1 MRDLYYIPALNQAG
15 EDKFIEAKSSIKGES
30 EKKKDIYIK
39 QEVDI
44 KTSKGINP
52 DEAEKIVKTRLSGE
66 LDLKDS
72 IYDND
77 GNEIIIEEI
86 LNSPE
91 TFNGRYIFDPIEPE
105 KGRSKAVINS
115 PDKENISIY
124 SFLDGG
130 KFYKIV
136 NSNKLK
142 QFLEKTQTKEIK
154 IKQFS
159 NVIIEK
165 LEFTGEFN
173 CNNIVEQILSTDTPI
188 TSYYADLYLY
198 LHGFWQKHE
207 NEDIEKKI
215 FIKACIQKVTGK
227 RPTKG
232 QIDAV
237 HRELLME
244 YIDMP
249 ITQEVL
255 INFND
260 GILKIKN
267 GNYEQILH
275 NPEYRKLYKLGFS
288 YDPTATC
295 PLTDKFCHEVMGDQD
310 TVNLFF
316 EFIGSCFI
324 SNDYF
329 KLEKALFLYGSGS
342 NGKSVLLD
350 LLRFLFGSMN
360 ISTVALK
367 DMSTPERRHSMVGK
381 LLNIAAEGSSNKFD
395 SEDFKAIVTREPLP
409 VRVMYDNAIDTDDF
423 PRLIFATNN
432 LPYSGGDISL
442 GVLRRMTIINFDLVI
457 AEKDQDKQLLEKLK
471 PELPGVMNRVL
482 EGMMRLLKNGNLT
495 KSVKVEKAL
504 EKYEMQINPVKY
516 FIDEL
521 SLIVS
526 TESKIYCNKKLYS
539 KFQSFCIEVGIH
551 TMNKRNFNNMMKDVF
566 GEIQHSNNLYG
577 WRIVEKNSDI
587 DMDSSPYI

>member
-115 PDKENISIY
+115 PDKENIRIY

-198 LHGFWQKHE
+198 LHGFWQ
-207 NEDIEKKI
+207 
-215 FIKACIQKVTGK
+215 
-227 RPTKG
+227 
-232 QIDAV
+232 
-237 HRELLME
+237 
-244 YIDMP
+244 
-249 ITQEVL
+249 
-255 INFND
+255 
-260 GILKIKN
+260 
-267 GNYEQILH
+267 
-275 NPEYRKLYKLGFS
+275 
-288 YDPTATC
+288 
-295 PLTDKFCHEVMGDQD
+295 
-310 TVNLFF
+310 
-316 EFIGSCFI
+316 
-324 SNDYF
+324 
-329 KLEKALFLYGSGS
+329 
-342 NGKSVLLD
+342 
-350 LLRFLFGSMN
+350 
-360 ISTVALK
+360 
-367 DMSTPERRHSMVGK
+367 
-381 LLNIAAEGSSNKFD
+381 
-395 SEDFKAIVTREPLP
+395 
-409 VRVMYDNAIDTDDF
+409 
-423 PRLIFATNN
+423 
-432 LPYSGGDISL
+432 
-442 GVLRRMTIINFDLVI
+442 
-457 AEKDQDKQLLEKLK
+457 
-471 PELPGVMNRVL
+471 
-482 EGMMRLLKNGNLT
+482 
-495 KSVKVEKAL
+495 
-504 EKYEMQINPVKY
+504 
-516 FIDEL
+516 
-521 SLIVS
+521 
-526 TESKIYCNKKLYS
+526 
-539 KFQSFCIEVGIH
+539 
-551 TMNKRNFNNMMKDVF
+551 
-566 GEIQHSNNLYG
+566 
-577 WRIVEKNSDI
+577 
-587 DMDSSPYI
+587 